1 MLLILQILIVGTVVV
16 PGLSCPLSVK
26 VYDSSSK
33 LASVAMEGERVG
45 EGRRERERVRKGGGE
60 RRERRGRRGRRRG
73 VYWRDRQRGM
83 EGGREIGKEERR
95 ERER

>member
-33 LASVAMEGERVG
+33 LASVAMEEERVG
-45 EGRRERERVRKGGGE
+45 EGRRERESKKGRRGKERKEGEEGKGEKGGGGGGGFIGGMDKE
-60 RRERRGRRGRRRG
+60 GWREEGR
-73 VYWRDRQRGM
+73 
-83 EGGREIGKEERR
+83 
-95 ERER
+95 